1 MKCYLGL
8 GLNAGFDFDGWLLCV
23 FVFVL
28 NPNHTSW
35 APGPSDRDRLRAME
49 TKSSKLCPKREGERD
64 LSLGLGNVALLTA
77 NISPKGGRG
86 AEILGSGIFPS

>member
-1 MKCYLGL
+1 MGL
-8 GLNAGFDFDGWLLCV
+8 GLNAGFDFDGWLLSV

-35 APGPSDRDRLRAME
+35 APGPSERLRAME

>member
-1 MKCYLGL
+1 MGL
-8 GLNAGFDFDGWLLCV
+8 GLNAGFDFDGWLFCV

-35 APGPSDRDRLRAME
+35 APGPSDRLRAME

-77 NISPKGGRG
+77 NISPKGGGG
-86 AEILGSGIFPS
+86 AEILGCGIFPS

>member
-1 MKCYLGL
+1 MGL
-8 GLNAGFDFDGWLLCV
+8 GLNAGFYFYGWLLCV

-35 APGPSDRDRLRAME
+35 APGPSDRLRAME

-64 LSLGLGNVALLTA
+64 LSLGLGNVANKVKA